1 MGHYPFEWQE
11 RALCSEDFI
20 HFQKL
25 FSSTILQLIPFAYGP
40 VTFLASEEG
49 SGVNRNALKKPKY
62 WLQYSGKVL
71 KRQRALLASEKP
83 VLFLPVWSNE
93 TVIGVAAIEGV
104 DNQFTDTLSEE
115 WLSDRSRIISREFF
129 LLKQLAYEPVT
140 GMLNDRHLLE
150 TLDSALSEFQK
161 GNAANNRGTRCGPT
175 LGKISLLLLEIHPR
189 ANNSEKALNYIVR
202 AGYYLESCLGHDVL
216 HHLGNG
222 IFGLIGQNMDEEHS
236 QNLGKN
242 ILSWLRREGFSRVH
256 IGINTVKGS
265 GEELSNGQILVPDA
279 VTVLGQTWDAVRKA
293 RRRSPFALCTYSSIS
308 SPRTHPL
315 RKFRPAVM
323 ARLRRMWSECDRFA
337 LLLISQDREL
347 NERVFPRRILA
358 LLEHQAET
366 VIINKNEIFVF
377 IANAG
382 VSRALSWSRQF
393 RKKLPKDL
401 GTTYSVGIAYFPC
414 IDFSKSDIPHNA
426 RKALLHSGF
435 YGPDT
440 VTVFDGV
447 SLNVSGD
454 IYYGEGD
461 IVRAVKEY
469 KKGLALEPTNTNLL
483 NSLGEAFA
491 QMNKT
496 KKARSFFE
504 AIIQSDPKHY
514 MALFNLG
521 ITYLT
526 TGEYEQAITYFEKT
540 LAVSKYA
547 AKANQKNDLLLQ
559 LGKLYCRTGRYK
571 KAVRLLEK
579 ERDADEAKSMTPGR
593 NALLRYLGEAY
604 MGSGSNKKAITILQH
619 AIRYSPHDAY
629 AMSMLGELYARENQ
643 GDDIALSLCQQA
655 VNIDDRPW
663 KHWYR
668 LGWIRYRMAQ
678 YELALDALKE
688 CLQRDRKIPD
698 AVYLAG
704 QAYEKLDAKVQAAA
718 MFQTALRIAPEHRA
732 AASALKRIKRIK
744 DKELNNAA
752 ATIK

>member
-11 RALCSEDFI
+11 QTLCSEDFI
-20 HFQKL
+20 HFKNL

-40 VTFLASEEG
+40 VTFLNSEEG
-49 SGVNRNALKKPKY
+49 SGVKQSTLKKPKY
-62 WLQYSGKVL
+62 WQQYSGKVL
-71 KRQRALLASEKP
+71 KRQRAVLATEKP
-83 VLFLPVWSNE
+83 ILFLPVWSNE
-93 TVIGVAAIEGV
+93 TVIGIAAIEGV
-104 DNQFTDTLSEE
+104 DNQFTGTLSEE

-140 GMLNDRHLLE
+140 GMLNARHLLE
-150 TLDSALSEFQK
+150 TLDSALTELHK
-161 GNAANNRGTRCGPT
+161 KNLANNRGTRCVAT
-175 LGKISLLLLEIHPR
+175 SGKISLLLLEIHPR
-189 ANNSEKALNYIVR
+189 ANNAEKALNYILR
-202 AGYYLESCLGHDVL
+202 AGYYLESFLGHDVL
-216 HHLGNG
+216 HHLGSG

-265 GEELSNGQILVPDA
+265 GEELSNEQMLVPDA
-279 VTVLGQTWDAVRKA
+279 ATVLEQTWNAVHKA

-308 SPRTHPL
+308 SPQTHPL

-323 ARLRRMWSECDRFA
+323 ARLRRMWSGCDRFA

-347 NERVFPRRILA
+347 NEKVFPRRILA

-366 VIINKNEIFVF
+366 VSINHNEIIVF

-382 VSRALSWSRQF
+382 ASRALSWSRQF
-393 RKKLPKDL
+393 KKKLPKDL
-401 GTTYSVGIAYFPC
+401 ETTYSVGIAYFPC

-440 VTVFDGV
+440 VTVFDGL

-461 IVRAVKEY
+461 IVTAVKEY

-483 NSLGEAFA
+483 NSLGEAYA

-504 AIIQSDPKHY
+504 AVIQLDTEHY
-514 MALFNLG
+514 IALFNLG

-526 TGEYEQAITYFEKT
+526 TGEDEQAIAYFEKT
-540 LAVSKYA
+540 LAVSKHA
-547 AKANQKNDLLLQ
+547 AEENQKSDLLLQ

-571 KAVRLLEK
+571 KAVRLFEK
-579 ERDADEAKSMTPGR
+579 EKVADEAKKIAPGGY
-593 NALLRYLGEAY
+593 ALLRYFGEAY
-604 MGSGSNKKAITILQH
+604 MGTGSNKKAITVLQH

-629 AMSMLGELYARENQ
+629 ALSMLGELYARENQ

-655 VNIDDRPW
+655 VNIDDRHW

-688 CLQRDRKIPD
+688 CLLRDRKNLD

-704 QAYEKLDAKVQAAA
+704 QAYEKLGAKVKAVA
-718 MFQTALRIAPEHRA
+718 MFQTALRIAPDHRA
-732 AASALKRIKRIK
+732 AASALKKIKKNK
-744 DKELNNAA
+744 DN
-752 ATIK
+752 